1 MNAFA
6 YTDAKCVLG
15 ACKAAKNIKPM
26 KPVLYEDKLF
36 IATYTGLSLSQV
48 EKALTNIRKGILR
61 KESI

>member
-6 YTDAKCVLG
+6 YPDAKCVLG
-15 ACKAAKNIKPM
+15 ACKAAKNINPM

-36 IATYTGLSLSQV
+36 ICTYTGLSLRQV

-61 KESI
+61 KES